1 MTAGFTD
8 PATNCIT
15 SFLTEIGIV
24 LTSAKLT
31 DETFLPGIHVC
42 DGTLLVDEARLKY
55 PGDLLHEAGHLA
67 VVPASTR
74 QHLNDQVTV
83 PDHNA
88 DLIEAA
94 AICWSYAACV
104 HLNLDPR
111 VLFHKDGYLGRSE
124 GLLFTFQTQVYPGAA
139 ALEAAGLT
147 YTVNNAE
154 KLGVQPFPAM
164 RKWLRD

>member
-1 MTAGFTD
+1 MTAALTGPT
-8 PATNCIT
+8 TNCIT

-24 LTSAKLT
+24 LTWANLP
-31 DETFLPGIHVC
+31 DETFLPGIQVF
-42 DGTLLVDEARLKY
+42 DGTLLVDESKLKY

-67 VVPASTR
+67 VVPADAR
-74 QHLNDQVTV
+74 PHLNDEVTW
-83 PDHNA
+83 PDQNA

-104 HLNLDPR
+104 HLGLDPQI
-111 VLFHKDGYLGRSE
+111 VFHKDGYLGRSE
-124 GLLFTFQTQVYPGAA
+124 GLLLNFQMQVYPGAV
-139 ALEAAGLT
+139 ALEAAGMT

-154 KLGVQPFPAM
+154 KLGFEPFPAM